1 MRFQIF
7 LLFCCVTSGT
17 FIEILL
23 LGIRRRNK
31 FISFQ
36 VLNRVLFAKQ
46 FVQALGFV
54 LLFWSYEFWFGFV
67 KDELAQIYGI
77 TEKVILNDV
86 FVEILILILIQS
98 DLFVRIQRPKVLQYA
113 IHFSKFVTNTV
124 IKGIMGIRVFFEKFI

>member
-1 MRFQIF
+1 M
-7 LLFCCVTSGT
+7 
-17 FIEILL
+17 
-23 LGIRRRNK
+23 
-31 FISFQ
+31 
-36 VLNRVLFAKQ
+36 LFAKQ